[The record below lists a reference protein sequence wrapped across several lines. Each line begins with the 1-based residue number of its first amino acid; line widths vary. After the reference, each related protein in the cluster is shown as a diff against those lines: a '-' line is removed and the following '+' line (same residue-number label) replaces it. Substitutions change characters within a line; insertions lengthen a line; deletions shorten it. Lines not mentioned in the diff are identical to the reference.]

1 MIEDR
6 LANIH
11 ARAMVIPKGWRADEL
26 RDVLNGPGVFLVLP
40 DERAPS
46 SESKIDGFALG
57 RVVLDE
63 AELLT
68 LAVAPDAQ
76 GRGLGRKTLA
86 AFEARAALK
95 GAASAF
101 LEVAVANQPARR
113 LYMTTGW
120 AEVGHRRGYYSVNG
134 ERHDALAMRK
144 SLTGA

>member
-1 MIEDR
+1 
-6 LANIH
+6 
-11 ARAMVIPKGWRADEL
+11 MVIPKGWRADEL

-57 RVVLDE
+57 
-63 AELLT
+63 LT